1 MLVPL
6 IWFRFKCIYIKIFY
20 TTFLLLTCFI
30 LTACLSGCDNTNE
43 PDTLFKAEERI
54 TGEFDY
60 YMSVKKSVITN
71 PIGFTYLFG
80 DIDTIK
86 TRYVIDRS
94 VWAESYQSAKSELKN
109 INLIYVI
116 DGDTVMYD
124 VTYPANTQNK
134 YGCTL
139 NLNVNTRNIELTPP
153 NKGLQTDFLD
163 ATLKTET
170 DAYPVKIDHHS
181 GSINVKTI
189 SGDISSSI
197 AIPVEGYCVCYSET
211 GEINIKIPQGT
222 SASFVL
228 KTNTGRITIRNLNPS
243 LTTNTPTEV
252 SGILN
257 NDNGTF
263 YLESKTGNVTLEG
276 L

>member
-6 IWFRFKCIYIKIFY
+6 LWFRVKSVFIKVIYS
-20 TTFLLLTCFI
+20 TFLLLTGLI
-30 LTACLSGCDNTNE
+30 LNSWLIGCDSTNE

-60 YMSVKKSVITN
+60 YRTVKKIVITN
-71 PIGFTYLFG
+71 PIGLTYLFG

-86 TRYVIDRS
+86 TRYVTDKS
-94 VWAESYQSAKSELKN
+94 VWAKSYQAAETELRN
-109 INLIYVI
+109 INFVNAIV
-116 DGDTVMYD
+116 GDTAMYD
-124 VTYPANTQNK
+124 VTYPANTQNI

-139 NLNVNTRNIELTPP
+139 NLNVNTSNVELTSP
-153 NKGLQTDFLD
+153 NKGLQTDFLN

-170 DAYPVKIDHHS
+170 DAYPVKIYHHS
-181 GSINVKTI
+181 GSVNVKTV

-197 AIPVEGYCVCYSET
+197 AIPVEGYCICYSET
-211 GEINIKIPQGT
+211 GDINIKIPQGT

-228 KTNTGRITIRNLNPS
+228 KTNTGRLTIRNLNPS
-243 LTTNTPTEV
+243 FITNTPTEV

-257 NDNGTF
+257 NGSGTF